1 MDWHVSPRVWR
12 ADTLHW
18 FCIERE
24 WRKDWGDKR
33 KKASARAW
41 VGLNR
46 EHLWSFHMVRPSS
59 CQQALTSSNQ
69 LSFLPL
75 LAMWLNLTFI
85 KEKKKKYILCLL
97 FLGYV
102 PSACPIR
109 ETWDLPCPQLAAP
122 LTEANLSCIVMW
134 ASFSPVGLNQGTQES
149 VEIRSW
155 LLKWFLRLPNTVITS
170 FYISVS
176 LLSGQITTKFMT

>member
-46 EHLWSFHMVRPSS
+46 ERLWSFHTVRPSS

-75 LAMWLNLTFI
+75 LAMWLNLTFT
-85 KEKKKKYILCLL
+85 KEKKKEIHPLPAFSGLC
-97 FLGYV
+97 
-102 PSACPIR
+102 
-109 ETWDLPCPQLAAP
+109 
-122 LTEANLSCIVMW
+122 
-134 ASFSPVGLNQGTQES
+134 SFSLSNS
-149 VEIRSW
+149 RN
-155 LLKWFLRLPNTVITS
+155 LRLAVS
-170 FYISVS
+170 SVGCS
-176 LLSGQITTKFMT
+176 ANRSKLELHRNVGQFQSSGSKPGDPGGCRNQVLTP